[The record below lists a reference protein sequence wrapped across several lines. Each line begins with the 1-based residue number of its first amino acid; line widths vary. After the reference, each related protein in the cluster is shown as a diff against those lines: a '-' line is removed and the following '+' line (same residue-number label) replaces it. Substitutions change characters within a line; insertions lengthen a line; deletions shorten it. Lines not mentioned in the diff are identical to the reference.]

1 MDNLGDCIDERGQAE
16 QHPAE
21 GWLCAP
27 NGRPIIRMCELHAT
41 RTIEEYRAKLGE
53 HWVFVPGDPPLVA
66 EEARKIL
73 ARTAE
78 APDRATAHI
87 EQEFEAIR

>member
-1 MDNLGDCIDERGQAE
+1 MNNLGDCIDERGKAE
-16 QHPAE
+16 RHPAE

-27 NGRPIIRMCELHAT
+27 SGRPIIRLCERHAT

-53 HWVFVPGDPPLVA
+53 HWVFVPGDPPLIA
-66 EEARKIL
+66 DEARRIL

-78 APDRATAHI
+78 MRERATMYT
-87 EQEFEAIR
+87 EQEFEATR